1 MSINAQNPNDNK
13 IGNNGFKDQIGMAK
27 PLGGY
32 KKFGLAVRKGT
43 PDYPVEVDL
52 SKSTSLVV
60 NKYIFSGLRWGGKYI
75 PYQGLTTNCVN
86 MSSIG
91 LWLNGIP
98 NIGIH
103 LYLLHCSIAAY
114 NNGFSPY
121 IVSALITDY

>member
-1 MSINAQNPNDNK
+1 
-13 IGNNGFKDQIGMAK
+13 MAK

-91 LWLNGIP
+91 LWLKWDSK
-98 NIGIH
+98 
-103 LYLLHCSIAAY
+103 YWDS
-114 NNGFSPY
+114 S
-121 IVSALITDY
+121 VLITL